1 MIIFSDRVVVWHL
14 TVLRLANVFTG
25 HVEGILIKYLLLGYR
40 RTVEPLYWQF
50 LYYKMQNEISEKMFD
65 DGLENINF
73 PLIKKCLSYFL
84 GCPNNDLFLRTHIC
98 QHEKC
103 FLNNKLTDLVTSILI
118 TVFSAFQWKLF
129 ESFWE
134 RHVPLCMLWHGTLQV
149 KCSANWIPI
158 FWYKGQRERTFVYCR
173 FSFERVLL

>member
-14 TVLRLANVFTG
+14 TVLRLANIFTG

-50 LYYKMQNEISEKMFD
+50 LYYKLQNEICEKMFD
-65 DGLENINF
+65 AGLENINF

-84 GCPNNDLFLRTHIC
+84 GVPKQWFIFKDTHLPTWKMFL
-98 QHEKC
+98 
-103 FLNNKLTDLVTSILI
+103 NKLTNLVTSILI

-173 FSFERVLL
+173 FSFELVLF

>member
-14 TVLRLANVFTG
+14 TVLRLANIFTG
-25 HVEGILIKYLLLGYR
+25 HVEGILIKYLLLGYW

-50 LYYKMQNEISEKMFD
+50 LYYKMQNENLWENVWWWIREIQFPPYKEMF
-65 DGLENINF
+65 IV
-73 PLIKKCLSYFL
+73 FL
-84 GCPNNDLFLRTHIC
+84 GVPKQWFIFKDTHLPTWKRFL
-98 QHEKC
+98 
-103 FLNNKLTDLVTSILI
+103 NKLTNLVTSILI

-158 FWYKGQRERTFVYCR
+158 FWYKGQRERTFVYYR